1 MKHPIAIGKLG
12 SAYGVR
18 GWLRVHSYTDPVDN
32 IIDYTHWHT
41 KIRGQWHTLPLEGCK
56 RHGKHI
62 LVKFSDC
69 DSPEQAKLRVNQ
81 EVWIERELLTPTE
94 EDEYYWSDLIGCE
107 IKTTD
112 GTSLGIVDHMIETG
126 SNDVFVIEATKK
138 GDKRHLIPHTKGVIT
153 SVDIANKQIT
163 ADWDP
168 DY

>member
-12 SAYGVR
+12 SAYGVH
-18 GWLRVHSYTDPVDN
+18 GWLRVHSYTDPIDN
-32 IIDYTHWHT
+32 IIEYQNWQT
-41 KIRGQWHTLPLEGCK
+41 KIRDQWQTLPVEGCK

-81 EVWIERELLTPTE
+81 KVWIERDELAATE
-94 EDEYYWSDLIGCE
+94 ADEYYWSDLIGCE

-112 GTSLGIVDHMIETG
+112 GTPLGIVDHMLETG
-126 SNDVFVIEATKK
+126 SNDVFVIEASEN
-138 GDKRHLIPHTKGVIT
+138 GGKRRLIPHIEAVIT
-153 SVDIANKQIT
+153 SIDIDNKLIIAN
-163 ADWDP
+163 WDP